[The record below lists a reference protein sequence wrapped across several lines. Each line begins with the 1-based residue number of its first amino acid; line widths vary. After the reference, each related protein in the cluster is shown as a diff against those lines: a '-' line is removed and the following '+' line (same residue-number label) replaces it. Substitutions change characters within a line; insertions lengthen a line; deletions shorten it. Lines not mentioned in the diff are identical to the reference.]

1 VSTTQ
6 ALHVNAPRAQVN
18 TFARVPSTLRTL
30 RAGIVALC
38 LLVAATGF
46 FTWHAFHSIVHTIG
60 YESEPSIVAAENI
73 RGTLSDAH
81 TDFLRAFVSAE
92 GTNGKSISDYRAAIE
107 LANDYL
113 VAASQNIAYGEAER
127 QPILRALDNL
137 SLYQTLEGSAL
148 ADGGNI
154 YDIRAA
160 DDVIREHIIP
170 AVDDLAA
177 ANFAHLDNAYSD
189 GRTAARIWL
198 IAFCAVSI
206 ALLLL
211 LLHTQRYLLA
221 TFRRVINPWIA
232 AGTVALV
239 LCAIAFGACG
249 TNFLSNIRIAKED
262 AFDSVFALS
271 QAKALAYNAH
281 SQESIYLLTRDKDEK
296 AEPAGNFQRSATMLL
311 TPERADMSQLSPR
324 APRPKSVGLLN
335 EELDNITFDGE
346 EQAARATV
354 AAWLD
359 YARIDSRIRDLESSG
374 LHSNAVALDLGTTAM
389 ESEGAFE
396 RFVATL
402 NKTTDINQDQFD
414 AAVARATNE
423 ARLLWILL
431 IPLLLAPLL
440 GSVAGIQQ
448 RLAEF
453 RE

>member
-1 VSTTQ
+1 MSTTQ
-6 ALHVNAPRAQVN
+6 ALHVSAFTPHVN

-30 RAGIVALC
+30 QAGIVVLC
-38 LLVAATGF
+38 LLVASVGL
-46 FTWHAFHSIVHTIG
+46 FTWRAFHAVVQTIG

-113 VAASQNIAYGEAER
+113 VAASQNITYGDAER

-177 ANFAHLDNAYSD
+177 ASLAYLNNAYSD
-189 GRTAARIWL
+189 GRAAARIWL
-198 IAFCAVSI
+198 MAFCAASLVLV
-206 ALLLL
+206 LLLL
-211 LLHTQRYLLA
+211 YTQRYLLA

-232 AGTVALV
+232 AGTATMILSV
-239 LCAIAFGACG
+239 LGFGVCG
-249 TNFLSNIRIAKED
+249 MNFLSNIRIAKED

-281 SQESIYLLTRDKDEK
+281 SQESIYLITRDKDEK

-311 TPERADMSQLSPR
+311 TPERADTSQLPPG
-324 APRPKSVGLLN
+324 APLPKALGLLN
-335 EELDNITFDGE
+335 QELANITFDGE

-359 YARIDSRIRDLESSG
+359 YARIDRRIRDLESSG
-374 LHSNAVALDLGTTAM
+374 QHNNAVALDLGTSPT

-396 RFVATL
+396 RFVLTL
-402 NKTTDINQDQFD
+402 NKTTDLNQDQFD

-423 ARLLWILL
+423 ARLLWIIL
-431 IPLLLAPLL
+431 IPLLLAPLV